1 MSKNSKDI
9 VSLLKSSPLFDIS
22 IVVLPV
28 PFGYNLQVRIEEVM
42 LTTKLS
48 VILLQENFGE
58 TMKLSPLMIIQDS
71 AVDGPFWGKTK
82 SILAGRTNENIML
95 SVVKY

>member
-1 MSKNSKDI
+1 
-9 VSLLKSSPLFDIS
+9 LFDIS

-28 PFGYNLQVRIEEVM
+28 PFGYNLQVRIEEDI

-48 VILLQENFGE
+48 VILLQESFGE
-58 TMKLSPLMIIQDS
+58 SMKFSPLIIQDS
-71 AVDGPFWGKTK
+71 SVDGPFWGKTK
-82 SILAGRTNENIML
+82 SILAGRTNENIIL